1 MTQSNQKVREPNAHV
16 AKFITNLHALDAG
29 EKARLKRD
37 AGKDLSEAR
46 SLGLFYRLL
55 PFGTPAEKESAYFLA
70 ATLFPLADSGQSG
83 CLGDALR
90 RVRDP
95 DPKKNKGLDR
105 RIEILLDSDAAQL
118 AFRLRQAVRFL
129 KSNRIPINWQ
139 ELTEDVLNWNSPYR
153 TVQKKWARAYFKLP
167 TPPDDKVE
175 ETAAVTELSDEY
187 EDRKP
192 NTNTQ
197 RK

>member
-1 MTQSNQKVREPNAHV
+1 MTQSNPKARKPNAHV
-16 AKFITNLHALDAG
+16 AEFVSKLNALDAG
-29 EKARLKRD
+29 QKARLKRD

-55 PFGTPAEKESAYFLA
+55 PFGAPTEKESAYFLA
-70 ATLFPLADSGQSG
+70 ATLFPLADAGQSG

-90 RVRDP
+90 RARDP

-105 RIEILLDSDAAQL
+105 RIEILLDSDASQL

-139 ELTEDVLNWNSPYR
+139 ELTEDVLNWNSQYR

-167 TPPDDKVE
+167 APPDDDDGK
-175 ETAAVTELSDEY
+175 TTAVTEPSDAY
-187 EDRKP
+187 EDR
-192 NTNTQ
+192 
-197 RK
+197 